1 MPVDILAYGYAATVA
16 AGGIMGYAKAGSIMS
31 LGAGLLFGGAL
42 GYGAHQVSQ
51 DPQQYQ
57 VQLGTSAVLSGL
69 MGYRFVSGGKF
80 MPAGLI
86 ASISLVFLARY
97 GVRAMQSTKQQ

>member
-16 AGGIMGYAKAGSIMS
+16 AGGIIGYAKAGSVMS
-31 LGAGLLFGGAL
+31 LGAGLLFGGTL

-51 DPQQYQ
+51 DPQKYH
-57 VQLGTSAVLSGL
+57 LSLATSSVLTTM
-69 MGYRFVSGGKF
+69 MGYRFLSGGKF

-86 ASISLVFLARY
+86 AGISVLFVARY
-97 GVRAMQSTKQQ
+97 GVRALTGTKQ

>member
-1 MPVDILAYGYAATVA
+1 MSDLPSS
-16 AGGIMGYAKAGSIMS
+16 GSVMS

-86 ASISLVFLARY
+86 ASIR
-97 GVRAMQSTKQQ
+97 